1 MAKVKH
7 AQSPNVS
14 DVIKTAVAHSQQGY
28 LGRHIIAEFFQADFD
43 ALNKSKELAEA
54 MQAAAKAAGATVL
67 SSHDHFFEPHGV
79 SCVVIIQESNLCIHT
94 WPEFGYA
101 AADFFT
107 CGDTVNPWVSF
118 DYLKDY
124 LKAKQFN
131 CVELQRGSTQL
142 INEPKFLKN
151 GVVQTAVRVAGGDK
165 MDTKIAN
172 EVIQMQ
178 VPEGYSAITAHELN
192 DQLNQHVTTIAKVIE
207 AK

>member
-1 MAKVKH
+1 MNLAGRQDDTDFAIVPYRGRLCASARRSHH
-7 AQSPNVS
+7 AIPVGRQG
-14 DVIKTAVAHSQQGY
+14 DVHARLPDG
-28 LGRHIIAEFFQADFD
+28 
-43 ALNKSKELAEA
+43 
-54 MQAAAKAAGATVL
+54 
-67 SSHDHFFEPHGV
+67 
-79 SCVVIIQESNLCIHT
+79 
-94 WPEFGYA
+94 

-131 CVELQRGSTQL
+131 CVELARGSTQL
-142 INEPKFLKN
+142 INEPKFLSN
-151 GVVQTAVRVAGGDK
+151 GVVQTAVRVAGGEK
-165 MDTKIAN
+165 MDTQIAN

-192 DQLNQHVTTIAKVIE
+192 ENLNQHVTTIAKVIE

>member
-1 MAKVKH
+1 MAEIKH
-7 AQSPNVS
+7 AQTPNVS

-101 AADFFT
+101 AVDLFT
-107 CGDTVNPWVSF
+107 CAAPETAAAPAAPPDVDAALRSLIGSLHATNSSRRHVR
-118 DYLKDY
+118 
-124 LKAKQFN
+124 
-131 CVELQRGSTQL
+131 RGMGKL
-142 INEPKFLKN
+142 
-151 GVVQTAVRVAGGDK
+151 
-165 MDTKIAN
+165 
-172 EVIQMQ
+172 
-178 VPEGYSAITAHELN
+178 
-192 DQLNQHVTTIAKVIE
+192 
-207 AK
+207 